1 MKKWFLKRIY
11 GRIINMIFNPFF
23 GINLKPMPFELQKTD
38 KCLIIAPHPDDESIG
53 CGGILNLNPENF
65 DVICLTS
72 PSEERKEEF
81 KAAMDFAG
89 IKNYQMYDLEDKH
102 IIDGYDKFKV
112 INISNYDYIFIPFV
126 FDQHKDHKAVSLLL
140 EKHLKNTK
148 HKENLKIVYY
158 EVWSAMS
165 LPQFFVDIS
174 KVAQKK
180 AEIINLHKSQI
191 ATKDYAQKILGLNS
205 YRGLLKSID
214 YVESFSILNTK
225 EFSQIMSNLKWD
237 E

>member
-11 GRIINMIFNPFF
+11 GRIINRIFNPFF

-53 CGGILNLNPENF
+53 CGGILNLHPDNF

-72 PSEERKEEF
+72 PSKERKEEF

-102 IIDGYDKFKV
+102 IIDGYNKFKV
-112 INISNYDYIFIPFV
+112 INISNYDYVFIPFV

-180 AEIINLHKSQI
+180 AEMINLHKSQI

-214 YVESFSILNTK
+214 YVESFSILNIK

>member
-11 GRIINMIFNPFF
+11 GRIINRIFNPFF

-38 KCLIIAPHPDDESIG
+38 KCLVIAPHPDDESIG
-53 CGGILNLNPENF
+53 CGGILNLHPENF

-72 PSEERKEEF
+72 PSEERKQEF

-89 IKNYQMYDLEDKH
+89 IINFQMYDLEDKH
-102 IIDGYDKFKV
+102 IADGYSKFKV
-112 INISNYDYIFIPFV
+112 IDISKYDYIFIPYV

-140 EKHLKNTK
+140 EKHLKNSK
-148 HKENLKIVYY
+148 HKPDVKIVYY

-165 LPQFFVDIS
+165 LPQYFVDIS

-180 AEIINLHKSQI
+180 AEMINLHKSQI

-214 YVESFSILNTK
+214 YVESFSILNTN
-225 EFSQIMSNLKWD
+225 EFSQIIANLKWD